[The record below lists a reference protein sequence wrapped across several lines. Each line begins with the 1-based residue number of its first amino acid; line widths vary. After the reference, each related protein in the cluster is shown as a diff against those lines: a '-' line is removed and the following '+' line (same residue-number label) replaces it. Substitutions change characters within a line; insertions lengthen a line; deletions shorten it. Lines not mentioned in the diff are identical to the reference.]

1 VKPSKSTPN
10 TSKAELFGALLIASF
25 GRHYLARTFDESQ
38 RLLEVT
44 SRGKKHEGTVGDHLM
59 IQATSDNQAVLVEIA
74 PRKNRLFR
82 SDAFRSKSIA
92 SNVDQILLV
101 LATEPGFSP
110 DLLGRAAIAA
120 HHEGIELR
128 ILLNKADLKD
138 SLEKA
143 RTLLEPYR
151 RLGFP
156 IHEIS
161 AKHDPQSVK
170 ALEEHLRGKI
180 SVLVGQ
186 SGMGKSTLLNA
197 WIPDAAAQT
206 REHSIKL
213 DSGKHTT
220 TACRFYDLPKEWGE
234 VNGKL
239 GALIDSPGFQEFG
252 LAHLSESELQHAF
265 LEFEPFLGKCKFNN
279 CTHQHEPFCQ
289 ILAAVE
295 RGEIST
301 ERVSLFNQLVHETNN
316 AVLQTQGRT

>member
-1 VKPSKSTPN
+1 MSSSKSLPT
-10 TSKAELFGALLIASF
+10 TFKALLVASF
-25 GRHYLARTFDESQ
+25 GRHYLARTFDDPV

-44 SRGKKHEGTVGDHLM
+44 SRGKKHEGTVGDHL
-59 IQATSDNQAVLVEIA
+59 ILQATSDNQAVLVEIE

-138 SLEKA
+138 SLGKA
-143 RTLLEPYR
+143 RKLLEPYT

-161 AKHDPQSVK
+161 AIHDPVSVK
-170 ALEEHLRGKI
+170 SLEEHLRGKI

-220 TACRFYDLPKEWGE
+220 TACRYYDLPAEWGSA
-234 VNGKL
+234 NGKL

-265 LEFEPFLGKCKFNN
+265 LEFKPFLGGCKFNN
-279 CTHQHEPFCQ
+279 CTHHHEPGCQ

-295 RGEIST
+295 RGEISP
-301 ERVSLFNQLVHETNN
+301 ERVALFNQLVHESQN
-316 AVLQTQGRT
+316 AILQTQGRA